1 MSAVSVTWRNIGF
14 DHLLAY
20 SQSKTRN
27 NKADKEKKKGQEDAM
42 SKIKINHHC
51 LMATKITAF
60 NLLCRFS

>member
-27 NKADKEKKKGQEDAM
+27 NKADKEKKKRTGRCNVKNKNKSSLSDGYKDY
-42 SKIKINHHC
+42 S
-51 LMATKITAF
+51 L
-60 NLLCRFS
+60 